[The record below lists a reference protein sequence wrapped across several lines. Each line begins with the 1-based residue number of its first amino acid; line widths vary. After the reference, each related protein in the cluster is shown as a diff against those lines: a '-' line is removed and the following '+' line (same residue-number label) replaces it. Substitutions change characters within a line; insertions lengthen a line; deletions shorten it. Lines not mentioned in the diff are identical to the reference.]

1 MNEIRNT
8 SANQLIDDVRFLR
21 KYVSHIGNLPAT
33 IRERILLVAVNIV
46 VRLVAMEKEIEE
58 AKDDICDNGFS
69 LLGKDRT
76 MSKAVAVVRSVVTAW
91 NTAEELHESVFSNE
105 LCRTSMANIWK
116 DAETLTPEDFRE
128 KLLSLG
134 RKTN

>member
-1 MNEIRNT
+1 M
-8 SANQLIDDVRFLR
+8 
-21 KYVSHIGNLPAT
+21 SHIEDLPAT
-33 IRERILLVAVNIV
+33 TRERILLVAANIV
-46 VRLVAMEKEIEE
+46 VRLVAIEKEIEE

-76 MSKAVAVVRSVVTAW
+76 MSKAVAVLLSVTKTW
-91 NTAEELHESVFSNE
+91 DTPEELHESVFANE
-105 LCRTSMANIWK
+105 LYQTSMANILK

-128 KLLSLG
+128 KLLLLG